1 MTSKQDAALERFDSD
16 LTAWM
21 QSASE
26 ASEVARAAVMRQ
38 IRWQRRLRLMVPA
51 VALLLATVLVGPV
64 VWRLTIAVSG
74 QFAVDW
80 VSLADPQ
87 QWVSALRQVPPLIW
101 APVALTIGGVF
112 AGFSSR

>member
-1 MTSKQDAALERFDSD
+1 MTSEQDTALERFDSD

-21 QSASE
+21 QSAS
-26 ASEVARAAVMRQ
+26 AAGEVAQAAVMRQ

-51 VALLLATVLVGPV
+51 VALLLATVLVGPI
-64 VWRLTIAVSG
+64 VWRLTVAVSS
-74 QFAVDW
+74 QFAIDW
-80 VSLADPQ
+80 VSIADPE
-87 QWVSALRQVPPLIW
+87 QWVSTLRQVPPLIW